1 MPGFPATRAKRSS
14 AMRLTLLLLLALSVV
29 GCSRIPFYF
38 RVPVIQGNIVN
49 TDKVNQLEKGMT
61 EPQVRYLLGTPL
73 IDSTFGENRWDYVY
87 YFRNARGQESESQ
100 LSLFFDNGKLAR
112 IEGNEGFEAQ
122 LPEEANEIDPDPTG
136 I

>member
-1 MPGFPATRAKRSS
+1 
-14 AMRLTLLLLLALSVV
+14 
-29 GCSRIPFYF
+29 
-38 RVPVIQGNIVN
+38 VPVIQGNIVN